1 MVGERLGLLS
11 LRLDAA
17 YCLVLGVVVAALAP
31 SWAPALR
38 VPVPVL
44 AGLGVAVVVWA
55 GAVVWMS
62 ARLPLR
68 AALRTVMVA
77 NVVAAAAVAAFSAT
91 TAGVLV
97 LLAVLAV
104 AADVGL
110 FAGSQAVALRRLRAA
125 PGGATSRSRGP
136 AV

>member
-1 MVGERLGLLS
+1 MSGDRLGLLS

-17 YCLVLGVVVAALAP
+17 YCLVLGGAVAALAP
-31 SWAPALR
+31 SWAPALG
-38 VPVPVL
+38 VPVPVV
-44 AGLGVAVVVWA
+44 AGIGVAVVVWA
-55 GAVVWMS
+55 AAVAWIA
-62 ARLPLR
+62 ARLRLR
-68 AALRTVMVA
+68 VALRTVMVA
-77 NVVAAAAVAAFSAT
+77 NVAAAAAVAAFSAT

-110 FAGSQAVALRRLRAA
+110 FAGSQAVALRRLGAA
-125 PGGATSRSRGP
+125 PGGASAQSPGP